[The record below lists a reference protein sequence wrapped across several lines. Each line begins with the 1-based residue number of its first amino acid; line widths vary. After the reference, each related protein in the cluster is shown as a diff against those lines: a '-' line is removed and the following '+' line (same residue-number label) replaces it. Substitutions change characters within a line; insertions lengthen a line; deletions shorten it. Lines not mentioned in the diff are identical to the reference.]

1 MFLVNVYIVYE
12 ISKNINISNY
22 ATIEICLFGAVKL
35 TENADFD
42 KYGHSGYGIRFL
54 GMELDRHKS
63 FLFPGTGLVKNVI
76 FFVVD
81 MSLSTKID
89 NKKRIF

>member
-22 ATIEICLFGAVKL
+22 ATIEICLFGA
-35 TENADFD
+35 ENADFD

-54 GMELDRHKS
+54 VMELDRHKS

-76 FFVVD
+76 FFGVD